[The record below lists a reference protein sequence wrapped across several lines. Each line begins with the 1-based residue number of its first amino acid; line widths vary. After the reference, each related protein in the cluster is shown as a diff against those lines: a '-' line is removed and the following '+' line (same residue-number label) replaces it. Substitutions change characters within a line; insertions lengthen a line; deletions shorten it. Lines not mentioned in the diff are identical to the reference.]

1 MPHDTEEWCKIWR
14 KANLRFGKWHEEHSK
29 FSPEHLKVSQLGLWW
44 DPLSRGRKF
53 MSAKFTEELY
63 DIIIIKDEKFEEEL
77 TCRFKI
83 DMKNLTNIDPSTLK
97 YQELSL

>member
-1 MPHDTEEWCKIWR
+1 M
-14 KANLRFGKWHEEHSK
+14 
-29 FSPEHLKVSQLGLWW
+29 SP
-44 DPLSRGRKF
+44 
-53 MSAKFTEELY
+53 KFTEELY